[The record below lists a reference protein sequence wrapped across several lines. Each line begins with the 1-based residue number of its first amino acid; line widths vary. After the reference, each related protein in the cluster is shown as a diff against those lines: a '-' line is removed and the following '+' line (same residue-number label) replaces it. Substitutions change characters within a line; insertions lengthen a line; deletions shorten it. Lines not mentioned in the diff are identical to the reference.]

1 MRAPHFGGL
10 WEASIKSTKFH
21 PRRVIGDKKLT
32 FEELSTVLC
41 QVECCL
47 NSRPLVPLHSHAK
60 DGIDILTPG
69 HFLVGRHMQALP
81 EFNFTQQKNTSVMSL
96 VSLPGHNSA
105 LLEKMVRRISSALQQ
120 VEVIFYQSSSGRSS
134 IDQGRLS
141 GSSDMMADGT
151 CRVCLPWEG
160 RVSSSGYNTDK
171 VGHLQAANC
180 EVGTAHP

>member
-47 NSRPLVPLHSHAK
+47 NSRPLVPLHSHAE
-60 DGIDILTPG
+60 DGIDIWTPG

-81 EFNFTQQKNTSVMSL
+81 EFNFTQQKIPL
-96 VSLPGHNSA
+96 LRRCHNSA
-105 LLEKMVRRISSALQQ
+105 LLEMVSRISSASAALQQ